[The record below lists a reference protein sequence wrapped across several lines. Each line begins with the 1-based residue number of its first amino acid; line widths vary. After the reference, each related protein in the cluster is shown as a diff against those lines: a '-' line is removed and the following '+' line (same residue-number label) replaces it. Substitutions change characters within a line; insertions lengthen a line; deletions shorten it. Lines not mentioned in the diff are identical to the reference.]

1 MSLMDKK
8 NQFLE
13 MEQMNEVEP
22 KEIQPSDMKE
32 FQTLIKNL
40 NAEQTV
46 LNNRLIKTIDL
57 IEKERELYKSNEK
70 IREEKNKELSEK
82 TQEVFK
88 MMTKKSEELKELHQ
102 EKLEKALKEVE
113 NIKKYH
119 MEMMRVLSQTVAQ
132 VERIDKLN
140 WKDRVKQY
148 AIQMGITLGAILII
162 LGAYQ
167 LINLIK

>member
-1 MSLMDKK
+1 
-8 NQFLE
+8 
-13 MEQMNEVEP
+13 
-22 KEIQPSDMKE
+22 MKE
-32 FQTLIKNL
+32 FQTLIKNF

-82 TQEVFK
+82 TQEAFK

>member
-13 MEQMNEVEP
+13 LEKEEQ
-22 KEIQPSDMKE
+22 ISDMKE

-82 TQEVFK
+82 TQEAFK

-132 VERIDKLN
+132 VERIDKLD

-148 AIQMGITLGAILII
+148 TIQTGITLGAILII

-167 LINLIK
+167 LISLIK

>member
-13 MEQMNEVEP
+13 LEKEEQ
-22 KEIQPSDMKE
+22 ISDMKE

-82 TQEVFK
+82 TKEIRGTERASSREVRKGFEGSRKYQEISHGNDESI
-88 MMTKKSEELKELHQ
+88 KSDSSSSRENRQ
-102 EKLEKALKEVE
+102 TGLEGQSKTIYNSNGNNTRS
-113 NIKKYH
+113 NIDNSRSIPVNKPNKVRDLD
-119 MEMMRVLSQTVAQ
+119 MER
-132 VERIDKLN
+132 
-140 WKDRVKQY
+140 
-148 AIQMGITLGAILII
+148 
-162 LGAYQ
+162 
-167 LINLIK
+167 